1 MIQDMTVGSPSRILL
16 GFSAPMILSGM
27 FQQLYNVVD
36 SVVAGKFAGVD
47 ALAAVGASYPITML
61 FIAVA
66 TGAGLGCSVVISQL
80 FGARE
85 YALMKT
91 AISTSLLSM
100 LVLSLVCTG
109 AGWVFCDPLMRLMNT
124 PGNIFSDSALYLRIY
139 VWGLVFLFLYNI
151 ATAVFN
157 GLGDSKTP
165 LYFLVFSSLLNIAL
179 DLLFVAVFR
188 MGVAGVAWATFIAQ
202 GISSLI
208 SVGVL
213 LLRLKRTEAEGETRL
228 FDGMLLLRMG
238 RIALPSI
245 LQQSIVSIGQLC
257 VQALINSFG
266 SVVVAGYSSAIK
278 VDSFFKMT
286 LISMSNAVS
295 SFTAQNIGARKYDRV
310 NQGRR
315 TGLVSMIIYG
325 AVSFVLILFTGKALI
340 GLFVDSSAGG
350 ADAAAVGAGY
360 MMIVSAG
367 YAVMAVLMIHN
378 GILRGAGY
386 MVGFT
391 SATLLDLVIRV
402 AFSYLLAGWTGSY
415 EAIWWAIP
423 LGWAVAAVLSV
434 CFYQFGSWRPAA
446 KQPESRV

>member
-1 MIQDMTVGSPSRILL
+1 MTVGSPSRILL

-36 SVVAGKFAGVD
+36 SIVAGKFAGVD

-80 FGARE
+80 FGGKELA
-85 YALMKT
+85 AMKT
-91 AISTSLLSM
+91 AISTSLLSIF
-100 LVLSLVCTG
+100 LLSLLCTG
-109 AGWVFCDPLMRLMNT
+109 AGWILCNPLMALMNT
-124 PGNIFSDSALYLRIY
+124 PQNIFADSALYLRIY
-139 VWGLVFLFLYNI
+139 IWGLVFLFLYNI

-165 LYFLVFSSLLNIAL
+165 LYFLIFSSLLNIAL
-179 DLLFVAVFR
+179 DLLFVAVFQ

-208 SVGVL
+208 SIGVL
-213 LLRLKRTEAEGETRL
+213 LRRLKRTETAEAPRL
-228 FDGMLLLRMG
+228 FDGRLLLRMG

-295 SFTAQNIGARKYDRV
+295 SFTAQNIGAKKYDRV
-310 NQGRR
+310 SRGRR
-315 TGLVSMIIYG
+315 TGLISMVAYG
-325 AVSFVLILFTGKALI
+325 AVCFVLILFTGEFLI

-350 ADAAAVGAGY
+350 ADVTAVGAGY
-360 MMIVSAG
+360 MTIVSAG

-378 GILRGAGY
+378 GVLRGAGY

-423 LGWAVAAVLSV
+423 LGWAVAAALSV
-434 CFYQFGSWRPAA
+434 CFYRFGSWKPKENTRGGAA
-446 KQPESRV
+446 I